1 MKEYENKLKE
11 REEKI
16 TELEAEISKNMDSLE
31 SLRKYKDDFIREET
45 AFYMRNGYS
54 KEEAEAMA
62 EKVWK
67 NSGNTAHQYSKLNG
81 LEYKLEKNKK
91 EIEEL
96 KNELEELKNELEEL
110 KNIKKD
116 MEKNEYIKYFRE
128 KFPELENDFYY
139 LGENSITTNSIN
151 FIPFKYLKPYF
162 ERDNIKTKE
171 QFYKLINFE
180 NEK

>member
-1 MKEYENKLKE
+1 
-11 REEKI
+11 
-16 TELEAEISKNMDSLE
+16 
-31 SLRKYKDDFIREET
+31 
-45 AFYMRNGYS
+45 
-54 KEEAEAMA
+54 
-62 EKVWK
+62 
-67 NSGNTAHQYSKLNG
+67 
-81 LEYKLEKNKK
+81 
-91 EIEEL
+91 
-96 KNELEELKNELEEL
+96 
-110 KNIKKD
+110 

>member
-1 MKEYENKLKE
+1 M
-11 REEKI
+11 
-16 TELEAEISKNMDSLE
+16 
-31 SLRKYKDDFIREET
+31 
-45 AFYMRNGYS
+45 
-54 KEEAEAMA
+54 
-62 EKVWK
+62 
-67 NSGNTAHQYSKLNG
+67 
-81 LEYKLEKNKK
+81 EKNKK
-91 EIEEL
+91 EI
-96 KNELEELKNELEEL
+96 EELKNELEEL

-162 ERDNIKTKE
+162 EESVKTKE